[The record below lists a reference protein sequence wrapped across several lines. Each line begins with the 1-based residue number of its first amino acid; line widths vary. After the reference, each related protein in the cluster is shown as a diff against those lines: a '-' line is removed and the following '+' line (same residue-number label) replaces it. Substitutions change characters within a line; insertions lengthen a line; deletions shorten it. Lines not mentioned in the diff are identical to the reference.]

1 MDNTGYIFNSTI
13 YLLDQ
18 YRNILSLI
26 ALELIFTLPS
36 VRRRSN
42 FGARLAAGI
51 AACLAV
57 ASLYLF
63 VLDFMQ
69 SLTDLAIDYSFVHV
83 ISVLWYTAMVV
94 LAGILI
100 YFCFDVNPTELVWIM
115 LTAYAAQH
123 MIYVIAYECLVMGF
137 FGHHLHILL
146 RLLIYFAVAVVID
159 AVMYVV
165 FSPIIKKR
173 EHLYVHPSWKNC
185 LMLSAVLVV
194 FLASTF
200 INQYNAVGDMQALN
214 LFSVAS
220 DVINCVFVL
229 IVQYMSLRTS
239 RINVE
244 KETVEKLLEQEK
256 KQYEAFKNAVDYIN
270 IKCHDLKREIRLM
283 VQEGEFDESY
293 FEDITAHIAVYE
305 SFIKT
310 GNETLDLLLT
320 DQNLV
325 CIQNGISL
333 SCMVDASTLGMMS
346 NRDIF
351 SLFGNMLDNAVEY
364 VKQVPDQEKRF
375 IRLFVKP
382 KGSMTV
388 IHQENYF
395 EGELNMT
402 GGLPETTKRDNAYH
416 GFGMQSM
423 RRIVEHY
430 GGNIRVSVSDGMF
443 KIDAI
448 IPNQ

>member
-36 VRRRSN
+36 VRRRSR

-123 MIYVIAYECLVMGF
+123 MIYVIAYECLVMGL

-165 FSPIIKKR
+165 FSPIIKNR

-185 LMLSAVLVV
+185 LMLSRCWWYFWHPPL
-194 FLASTF
+194 ST
-200 INQYNAVGDMQALN
+200 
-214 LFSVAS
+214 S
-220 DVINCVFVL
+220 
-229 IVQYMSLRTS
+229 
-239 RINVE
+239 
-244 KETVEKLLEQEK
+244 
-256 KQYEAFKNAVDYIN
+256 
-270 IKCHDLKREIRLM
+270 
-283 VQEGEFDESY
+283 
-293 FEDITAHIAVYE
+293 IT
-305 SFIKT
+305 
-310 GNETLDLLLT
+310 
-320 DQNLV
+320 
-325 CIQNGISL
+325 
-333 SCMVDASTLGMMS
+333 
-346 NRDIF
+346 
-351 SLFGNMLDNAVEY
+351 
-364 VKQVPDQEKRF
+364 
-375 IRLFVKP
+375 
-382 KGSMTV
+382 
-388 IHQENYF
+388 
-395 EGELNMT
+395 
-402 GGLPETTKRDNAYH
+402 
-416 GFGMQSM
+416 QSAIC
-423 RRIVEHY
+423 RR
-430 GGNIRVSVSDGMF
+430 
-443 KIDAI
+443 
-448 IPNQ
+448 

>member
-1 MDNTGYIFNSTI
+1 MDNTGYIFNSTM

-18 YRNILSLI
+18 YRNVLGLI
-26 ALELIFTLPS
+26 VLELIFTLPS
-36 VRRRSN
+36 VRRRN
-42 FGARLAAGI
+42 YFGRRLTVGI
-51 AACLAV
+51 AVCLAI

-69 SLTDLAIDYSFVHV
+69 NLTDMAINYSFVHV
-83 ISVLWYTAMVV
+83 ISILWYTAMVA
-94 LAGILI
+94 LAGLLI
-100 YFCFDVNPTELVWIM
+100 YFCFYVNITELVWIM

-123 MIYVIAYECLVMGF
+123 ITYVIANECLIMGI
-137 FGHHLHILL
+137 FGHQLHIIF
-146 RLLIYFAVAVVID
+146 RLLIYVIVALII
-159 AVMYVV
+159 AVMMYAV
-165 FSPIIKKR
+165 FSPIIKNR

-185 LMLSAVLVV
+185 LMLCLVLMV

-214 LFSVAS
+214 LLSVAS
-220 DVINCVFVL
+220 DFINCVFVL

-244 KETVEKLLEQEK
+244 KETVEKLLEKEK

-283 VQEGEFDESY
+283 MQTGEFDESY

-320 DQNLV
+320 DQNLI

-333 SCMVDASTLGMMS
+333 SCMVDASELDRMG
-346 NRDIF
+346 NRDVF

-364 VKQVPDQEKRF
+364 VKQLPEQEKRF

-395 EGELNMT
+395 EGELSIID
-402 GGLPETTKRDNAYH
+402 GLPETTKNNNA
-416 GFGMQSM
+416 
-423 RRIVEHY
+423 
-430 GGNIRVSVSDGMF
+430 
-443 KIDAI
+443 
-448 IPNQ
+448 